1 MRPTRCPEALSP
13 RRRHAFP
20 IRRAPRRRAGFTLA
34 EAIIVIAITGII
46 AAVVAVF
53 LVGPVKGYF
62 DTDRRAQLTDVA
74 DTALRR
80 IARDLRQALPNSVR
94 ISAGAALEFLHVTT
108 AGRYCQQGPCNFLD
122 FTSGTDNSFDVL
134 GPGIPV
140 QAGNRIVVYNLGVPG
155 ADAYSSSGNP
165 DWRAAAAPFGGAL
178 TTVTFT
184 PTGAP
189 FPFASPAGRFQVID
203 MPVSYVC
210 SGGNLTRYW
219 NYAISAAQPNPPTG
233 GSSAQLAGNVTSCSF
248 TYGAGTTQ
256 RDALVTLQL
265 QLTGGGETVS
275 LIEQAHVNNVP

>member
-1 MRPTRCPEALSP
+1 MS
-13 RRRHAFP
+13 
-20 IRRAPRRRAGFTLA
+20 RRRAGFTLA

-46 AAVVAVF
+46 ATVVAVF

-62 DTDRRAQLTDVA
+62 DTDRRAQLTDIA

-80 IARDLRQALPNSVR
+80 MARDLRQALPNSVR
-94 ISAGAALEFLHVTT
+94 INAGTALEFLHVTT
-108 AGRYCQQGPCNFLD
+108 AGRYCEQGPCDFLD
-122 FTSGTDNSFDVL
+122 FTSGTDSSFDVL
-134 GPGIPV
+134 GPGVPV

-165 DWRAAAAPFGGAL
+165 DWRAAAAPFGAAL

-189 FPFASPAGRFQVID
+189 FPFASPARRFQVVD
-203 MPVSYVC
+203 MPVSYIC
-210 SGGNLTRYW
+210 SGSNLTRYW
-219 NYAISAAQPNPPTG
+219 NYAIVAAQPNPPVG
-233 GSSAQLAGNVTSCSF
+233 GSNALLASNVTSCSF

-265 QLTGGGETVS
+265 QLTSGGETVS